1 MVSGYKAMEILHRF
15 AILSHPTTFFTGLK
29 SLILAQ
35 YNSDNESMH
44 SFLSYLKFILFP
56 FSVLYAGII
65 SFRNLMFDWGYLKS
79 TSFDLPII
87 SVGNISV
94 GGTGKTPHTEY
105 LIKLLEG
112 KYKLASL
119 SRGYKRQ
126 SKGFIL
132 ADDQSNS
139 FDLGDEPMQMKK
151 KFPGLSVAVDAD
163 RVNGVH
169 RLISQENGDQP
180 DCILL
185 DDAYQHRYIKPGLSI
200 LLIDYNRPISR
211 DFVMPMGRL
220 RERARGK
227 KRADIIIVSKCP
239 SDLSDTEAQKLKN
252 DISPLP
258 HQELYFTSL
267 DYAPLEAVFPSEI
280 TIRGLKDYNKETL
293 GILLVTGIANPT
305 PLRNYLMA
313 FSSEFDEV
321 QFPDH
326 HAFKEKDLSLIETHF
341 NDLKTKNKIII
352 TTEKDAIRFVD
363 MTIKSELIRNHM
375 TYIPLQIKFL
385 NNTESRFSQHIN
397 DFVEGFR

>member
-1 MVSGYKAMEILHRF
+1 
-15 AILSHPTTFFTGLK
+15 
-29 SLILAQ
+29 
-35 YNSDNESMH
+35 MH
-44 SFLSYLKFILFP
+44 SLLSYLKFLLFP
-56 FSVLYAGII
+56 FTVLYASII
-65 SFRNLMFDWGYLKS
+65 SIRNLMFDWGYLKS

-105 LIKLLEG
+105 LIKLLQG
-112 KYKLASL
+112 QYKLASL

-126 SKGFIL
+126 SKGFVL
-132 ADDQSNS
+132 SDEHSNS
-139 FDLGDEPMQMKK
+139 FDLGDEPMQMKR
-151 KFPGLSVAVDAD
+151 KFPSLKVAVDAD
-163 RVNGVH
+163 RVNGV
-169 RLISQENGDQP
+169 RKLISSEDGDKL

-220 RERARGK
+220 RERAVGK
-227 KRADIIIVSKCP
+227 KRADIIIVSKCL
-239 SDLSDTEAQKLKN
+239 SDLSDFEAKKLKK

-258 HQELYFTSL
+258 HQQLYFTSL
-267 DYAPLEAVFPSEI
+267 DYGSIHTVFPSDVNPKS
-280 TIRGLKDYNKETL
+280 LKDYNKETL
-293 GILLVTGIANPT
+293 GILLVTGIANPA
-305 PLRNYLMA
+305 PLRNYLKE

-326 HAFKEKDLSLIETHF
+326 YAFKEKDLSLIETRF

-352 TTEKDAIRFVD
+352 TTEKDAIRFLD
-363 MTIKSELIRNHM
+363 MPIKSEILKKNM

-385 NNTESRFSQHIN
+385 NNTDSLFSQQIHN
-397 DFVEGFR
+397 FVKGFR